1 MRSEPTSLP
10 SRWHIPCRNT
20 RFDMGLLTLRGTR
33 RALLLAALAACL
45 APGGA
50 QAAVLEIVTSGTRT
64 MPASTTAQQI
74 TLPTGN
80 DITKSFVICSTRTTN
95 STPDIYQVGCDLNN
109 GGSGG
114 AGRLTITPGSTAP
127 AASSQ
132 FVTYYVAE
140 FSAGVSVQRG
150 TATFS
155 GTSLT
160 PSSAVTL
167 STAVDCTKSFV
178 LINQRDTDTSNAR
191 DEVWTI
197 RAFLATGGSPCTS
210 GTTTS
215 LDLSRDDGRSGT
227 TVTVNWQVVT
237 MEGATVQRG
246 TSCIGGSA
254 ATPACPTASGATNGA
269 NNRVTLS
276 TGVDTSKSFILVTG
290 KAGSSVAGVEGEYR
304 FRGEFLSTGSSVTG
318 VQFVRTQTVTTS
330 NHQVDIAYEVVS
342 LSDGSTVQT
351 SGTSPS
357 TITGTTA
364 SATAT
369 LGTAVD
375 TTRTVLF
382 FSNSAG
388 DSGSAT
394 RFDDTALTGVVNGS
408 NGTNSTLTFTRG
420 STTSIG
426 TDSIAWFAVSFARC
440 TTASGTSYDTL
451 CTVGA
456 STTGTTATVNWSS
469 PNTVLIAR
477 STSSISVGPTNGTS
491 PSVGN
496 SLGTGVTVVYNGST
510 ATDTS
515 FPDTGRT
522 VGTQY
527 FYKVWAKGGAAGTC
541 ATSPC
546 YVAGVQVSVTPRSS
560 PTAWSSIV
568 AAGGSALNPAVAG
581 TSRVSLPSNNG
592 KLISLDA
599 TTGAW
604 DSVPNA
610 TVGAVQGYLSVFG
623 STEMVVGSDQSGWV
637 YSVDPSTGNYN
648 WIKKLGTT
656 STVADAVQAAV
667 SVYLRQFFSS
677 QMTTAYPG
685 SYDIIFV
692 ATFNTLLTNNKV
704 FALRSD
710 TGATLWTFDPANLN
724 TSPCV
729 GGCPMD
735 QVSGQP
741 WVDYLNDRL
750 YLATGPGSGGT
761 QKSFW
766 FLDLRTNGTLVKVY
780 AAGADFTQAPTQS
793 GAGTKLYTGDES
805 GTLHVIN
812 LADDVTP
819 YADTTNSAASGTA
832 FKGFVWEDFGTDGR
846 LYFVTTDGNVWCLVP
861 PSTTPCWKIKP
872 VASGT
877 VGQML
882 ISDLYA
888 WVGGSDGKIYQ
899 IDLNGAT
906 AGTVSKTFTVGAGT
920 LGLGP
925 ITTGTGDELYVST
938 SDGTLYKISLTGGSL
953 P

>member
-1 MRSEPTSLP
+1 
-10 SRWHIPCRNT
+10 
-20 RFDMGLLTLRGTR
+20 MGLLTLRGTR
-33 RALLLAALAACL
+33 RALLLAALVACL

-50 QAAVLEIVTSGTRT
+50 QAAVLKIVTSGTRT

-80 DITKSFVICSTRTTN
+80 DITKSFVICSTRTTQT
-95 STPDIYQVGCDLNN
+95 TPDIYQVGCDLNN
-109 GGSGG
+109 GGGGG

-127 AASSQ
+127 ASNSQ

-178 LINQRDTDTSNAR
+178 LINQRDTDTSSAR

-215 LDLSRDDGRSGT
+215 LDLSRNDGRFGT

-254 ATPACPTASGATNGA
+254 ATPACPLVSGGTNGTS
-269 NNRVTLS
+269 NRATLT
-276 TGVDTSKSFILVTG
+276 TGVDTAKSFILVTSKG
-290 KAGSSVAGVEGEYR
+290 GSAIAGVEGIYR
-304 FRGEFLSTGSSVTG
+304 VRAEFAATGSSVTG
-318 VQFVRTQTVTTS
+318 VQFTRSVNSTTS
-330 NHQVDIAYEVVS
+330 NQQVDIAYEVVS
-342 LSDGSTVQT
+342 LSDGSAVQT
-351 SGTSPS
+351 SGTTPN

-369 LGTAVD
+369 LTTAVD

-388 DSGSAT
+388 DNTGSSA
-394 RFDDTALTGVVNGS
+394 RFDDTSLTGVVNGS

-420 STTSIG
+420 STTNVG

-456 STTGTTATVNWSS
+456 SATGTTATVNWSS
-469 PNTVLIAR
+469 VNTVLVAR
-477 STSSISVGPTNGTS
+477 STSTISAAPVNGTS
-491 PSVGN
+491 YSAGN
-496 SLGTGVTVVYNGST
+496 SLGAGVTVVYSGST
-510 ATDTS
+510 ASDTS
-515 FPDTGRT
+515 FPDSGRT
-522 VGTQY
+522 IGQVY
-527 FYKVWAKGGAAGTC
+527 FYKVWAKGGAAAGCST
-541 ATSPC
+541 APC
-546 YVAGVQVSVTPRSS
+546 YVAGVQVSVTPRSGS
-560 PTAWSSIV
+560 TAWSSIV

-581 TSRVSLPSNNG
+581 TSRVSLSSNNG

-623 STEMVVGSDQSGWV
+623 TTEMVVGGDQSGWV
-637 YSVDPSTGNYN
+637 YSVDPSTGDYN
-648 WIKKLGTT
+648 WIKKLGSASTT
-656 STVADAVQAAV
+656 ADAVQAAV
-667 SVYLRQFFSS
+667 STYLRQFFSS

-710 TGATLWTFDPANLN
+710 TGATLWTFDPATLN
-724 TSPCV
+724 ASPCV

-735 QVSGQP
+735 QVAGQP

-793 GAGTKLYTGDES
+793 GAGTKIYTGDES
-805 GTLHVIN
+805 GTLHVID
-812 LADDVTP
+812 LADAVTP

-888 WVGGSDGKIYQ
+888 WVGGSDGQIYQ